1 MGPMKLLAQEVKTIL
16 QKYEV
21 IASSRA
27 VYEDGELSHYKD
39 EIDDDLD
46 ECYKEFL
53 TLTDSIIPALKSG
66 KCKYEDLAV
75 ALRVKSI
82 YEFAEYISLE
92 NENFPMLD
100 GYVETLQDWLWAPLH
115 DSLRKVFTLEV
126 VRDVST
132 KSEFDLAWLG
142 YCEGL
147 ELYSIYVNDIEEVA
161 KAVSVISHLQSLN
174 MANPSQIRQMSEIL
188 DKLQGII
195 SNFVPPRSGGF
206 TQSSAGLENEI
217 SVWIHEVTTNPQM
230 ISLDEIM
237 DSNFVDQNP
246 NIEPLKAGWLKLD
259 GEIVKVAENT
269 FWELL
274 DSNIETGFRTD
285 RKILGKKKNKIY
297 IHTLYQLQEIIT
309 GESDES
315 YNRSLDKW
323 KICLLRTG
331 LRDEYL
337 PNEGNGLLAAQLLIA
352 SKVLE
357 TSIDNFSA
365 EVLWLRLGQRDTV
378 LEGISRV
385 EAEALAK
392 AHFENS

>member
-1 MGPMKLLAQEVKTIL
+1 MESAKLLTQEVKTIL

-21 IASSRA
+21 IASDRA
-27 VYEDGELSHYKD
+27 VYEDGELSYYKD
-39 EIDDDLD
+39 EIDEDLF

-53 TLTDSIIPALKSG
+53 ALTESVIPALRSG
-66 KCKYEDLAV
+66 KYKYEDLAL
-75 ALRVKSI
+75 ALRVKTI
-82 YEFAEYISLE
+82 YEFADYISSE

-100 GYVETLQDWLWAPLH
+100 GYVETLQDWIWTPLH
-115 DSLRKVFTLEV
+115 DSLRKVFTLEEV
-126 VRDVST
+126 QDVST
-132 KSEFDLAWLG
+132 KPEFDLAWLG

-147 ELYSIYVNDIEEVA
+147 ELYSIYVDIEEA
-161 KAVSVISHLQSLN
+161 TKAASVISHLQSLN
-174 MANPSQIRQMSEIL
+174 MANPSQIQQMSEIL

-195 SNFVPPRSGGF
+195 DNFVPPRSGGF
-206 TQSSAGLENEI
+206 TESSAGLEDEI
-217 SVWIHEVTTNPQM
+217 SAWIHEVTTTPQL

-237 DSNFVDQNP
+237 DANFVDENP

-259 GEIVKVAENT
+259 GEIVKVAENR

-297 IHTLYQLQEIIT
+297 IHTLYQLQEIVS

-315 YNRSLDKW
+315 YNRPLDKW

-331 LRDEYL
+331 SRDEYL
-337 PNEGNGLLAAQLLIA
+337 PNEGNGLLAAQLLTA

-365 EVLWLRLGQRDTV
+365 EVLWLRLGQRDSV

-392 AHFENS
+392 AHFEQS

>member
-1 MGPMKLLAQEVKTIL
+1 MKLLAQEVKTIL

-337 PNEGNGLLAAQLLIA
+337 PNEGNGLLAAQLLTA
-352 SKVLE
+352 SKILE
-357 TSIDNFSA
+357 TSINNFSA

>member
-1 MGPMKLLAQEVKTIL
+1 MKLFTQEVEAIL
-16 QKYEV
+16 LKYEV
-21 IASSRA
+21 IASNRA
-27 VYEDGELSHYKD
+27 VYEDGELSYYKD

-337 PNEGNGLLAAQLLIA
+337 PNEGNGLLAAQLLTA
-352 SKVLE
+352 SKILE
-357 TSIDNFSA
+357 TSINNFSA

>member
-1 MGPMKLLAQEVKTIL
+1 MKLFTQEVEAIL
-16 QKYEV
+16 LKYEV
-21 IASSRA
+21 IASNRA
-27 VYEDGELSHYKD
+27 VYEDGELSYYKD

-53 TLTDSIIPALKSG
+53 TLAESVVPALKLG
-66 KCKYEDLAV
+66 KIKYEDLALG
-75 ALRVKSI
+75 LRAKSI
-82 YEFAEYISLE
+82 YEFADYIRSE

-115 DSLRKVFTLEV
+115 ESLRKVFTLEV
-126 VRDVST
+126 VRDIST
-132 KSEFDLAWLG
+132 QSEFDLVWLG
-142 YCEGL
+142 YCEAL
-147 ELYSIYVNDIEEVA
+147 ELYSIYVYNIEEVS
-161 KAVSVISHLQSLN
+161 KAASVIAHLQSLN
-174 MANPSQIRQMSEIL
+174 RANPAQSEQMSLIL

-195 SNFVPPRSGGF
+195 DNFVPPRSGGF
-206 TQSSAGLENEI
+206 TQRSAGLEDEI
-217 SVWIHEVTTNPQM
+217 SMWIHEVTTNPQV

-237 DSNFVDQNP
+237 ESNFVDENP

-259 GEIVKVAENT
+259 GEIVKVTGNR

-285 RKILGKKKNKIY
+285 RKFLGKKKNKTF
-297 IHTLYQLQEIIT
+297 IHTLYQLQEIVS

-315 YNRSLDKW
+315 YNRPLDKW

-331 LRDEYL
+331 SRDEYL

-365 EVLWLRLGQRDTV
+365 EVLWLRLGQRDSV

>member
-1 MGPMKLLAQEVKTIL
+1 MKLLAQEVKTIL

-27 VYEDGELSHYKD
+27 VYEDGELSDYKD

-53 TLTDSIIPALKSG
+53 TLTESIIPALKSG

-115 DSLRKVFTLEV
+115 DSLRKIFTLEV
-126 VRDVST
+126 VRDIST
-132 KSEFDLAWLG
+132 QSEFDLVWLG
-142 YCEGL
+142 YCEAL
-147 ELYSIYVNDIEEVA
+147 ELYSIDVYNIEEVS
-161 KAVSVISHLQSLN
+161 KAASVITYLQSLN
-174 MANPSQIRQMSEIL
+174 MANPAQSEQMSLIL

-195 SNFVPPRSGGF
+195 DNFVPPRSGGF
-206 TQSSAGLENEI
+206 TQNSAGLEDEI
-217 SVWIHEVTTNPQM
+217 SEWIKEVTTNPQ
-230 ISLDEIM
+230 ILSLDEVF
-237 DSNFVDQNP
+237 DTNFEDGNP
-246 NIEPLKAGWLKLD
+246 NIEPLKAAWFKLD
-259 GEIVKVAENT
+259 SEISVVIDNR
-269 FWELL
+269 FWELR

-337 PNEGNGLLAAQLLIA
+337 PNEGNGLLAAQLLTA

-357 TSIDNFSA
+357 TSINNFSA
-365 EVLWLRLGQRDTV
+365 EVLWLRLGQRDSV